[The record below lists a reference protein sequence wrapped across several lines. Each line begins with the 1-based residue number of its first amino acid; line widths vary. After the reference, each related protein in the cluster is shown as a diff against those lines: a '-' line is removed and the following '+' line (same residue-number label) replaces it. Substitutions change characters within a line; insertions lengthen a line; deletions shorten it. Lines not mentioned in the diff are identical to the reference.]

1 MTGLQNLKNDWKVV
15 RGNGKETAKES
26 LFLVKARPEFF

>member
-15 RGNGKETAKES
+15 RANGKETEKES
-26 LFLVKARPEFF
+26 LFLAKARPEFF